1 MDTAFMG
8 LTSSRDVTVSRTLSA
23 RTSSHPTIFLP
34 TNLAGRQCTHLP
46 RTGPGFD
53 HDLLPKQSTGKS
65 RRSLPQA
72 AGATLTSKVRDS
84 ASVS

>member
-23 RTSSHPTIFLP
+23 RTSSRRTIFLP

-46 RTGPGFD
+46 HSAWIGDVLTCREAQRSGGLASFWVGDAADGPMPP
-53 HDLLPKQSTGKS
+53 HPALI
-65 RRSLPQA
+65 A
-72 AGATLTSKVRDS
+72 
-84 ASVS
+84 